1 MVYVTHDQSE
11 AMSMAD
17 KVVLM
22 REGRVEQ
29 AAAPDH
35 LYAQP
40 ATVFAARFIGTPPM
54 NVITLEMTGGIT
66 IIANSEAQILPTPID
81 GLLLGIRPEDVV
93 IAEKGISARV
103 VNIEYLG
110 ADTIVT
116 GVVGSQFVTARMAGK
131 AAFTPGATIHL
142 ALPPDK
148 LHFFDASNGKRRDK
162 MSEVA
167 KPQTNSFVRKALV

>member
-1 MVYVTHDQSE
+1 
-11 AMSMAD
+11 
-17 KVVLM
+17 M

-54 NVITLEMTGGIT
+54 NIITLEMTGST
-66 IIANSEAQILPTPID
+66 TVIANSEAQILPTPID
-81 GLLLGIRPEDVV
+81 GLLLGIRPEDVI

-110 ADTIVT
+110 ADTV
-116 GVVGSQFVTARMAGK
+116 VSCAVGSQFVTARMAGK
-131 AAFTPGATIHL
+131 AAFTLGASIHL

-148 LHFFDASNGKRRDK
+148 LHFFDSANGKCRDK
-162 MSEVA
+162 VSEIA
-167 KPQTNSFVRKALV
+167 KPETNSFVRKALV